1 MSQFLASLHPFSFC
15 LQEWATLACVFPH
28 HDGQSKGGEASLLL
42 LDAILL
48 HFFFF
53 RDRTACWENA
63 SDVVGLFFFFPS
75 YTSRYRSSFRG
86 FHFMSLKFVT
96 AYTSVSER
104 GLSTSLFL
112 SLPRS
117 LIYVSHIQTRSTAIS
132 NSSILF
138 FTRVEA
144 WCREILCSHCGDI
157 TWSVLLNHTKHDS
170 QRTTL
175 SSGQNHC
182 WWSLNTGANCPGMP
196 TLIWTI
202 NISLLNEVKA
212 IGLISEKNKG

>member
-1 MSQFLASLHPFSFC
+1 MRFSSPWWTIKRRRSFFATFRRHLAS
-15 LQEWATLACVFPH
+15 
-28 HDGQSKGGEASLLL
+28 
-42 LDAILL
+42 
-48 HFFFF
+48 FFFF
-53 RDRTACWENA
+53 QGPNCMLGKRLQGCFFSL
-63 SDVVGLFFFFPS
+63 SD
-75 YTSRYRSSFRG
+75 TSSYRSSFRG

-96 AYTSVSER
+96 AYTSVSKR

-112 SLPRS
+112 LLPRS
-117 LIYVSHIQTRSTAIS
+117 LIYVSHIQTRSTATS

-138 FTRVEA
+138 FTRVET

-157 TWSVLLNHTKHDS
+157 TWSVLVNHTKHDS